1 VLPLQLTQERELGVE
16 QLVGVGQGRR
26 AYVRFGGG
34 LAAGDRRD
42 AEGRRLGRA
51 PPAVQLV
58 DVVVVGVDGPADE
71 PYGAGGDR
79 GGRDHRSVSAV
90 PGVDRGIQP
99 TAGRPEGRLTRL
111 QRGVVVREQTALD
124 VVVLVDRMF
133 CSFVGIGAW
142 CGIDSTRRRLHF
154 GVSLGSVAAVGL
166 ASRSRRSG

>member
-26 AYVRFGGG
+26 ADVRFGGE

-124 VVVLVDRMF
+124 VVVLVDRHVLLLRRHRCVVWDRLNPAAASLRRQSGF
-133 CSFVGIGAW
+133 SR
-142 CGIDSTRRRLHF
+142 CGRT
-154 GVSLGSVAAVGL
+154 GVAI
-166 ASRSRRSG
+166 